1 MGWMIA
7 GGILLALALILSLS
21 VVLRVRV
28 TEEFALSVGILCF
41 HWQIFPEKPAK
52 KKKPK
57 AAPKKAAKKV
67 SRKKKRQ
74 KVPAPEKK
82 PEKGDIQGT
91 AGIVID
97 LLKAALPPLGQM
109 LRHLRLVRLDARIWV
124 GGSDAAETAL
134 AFGKIQALFYGGYDS
149 LQNLIRVKAKRVEIG
164 CDFLLPETR
173 QDISFDIK
181 LRIGVILGALLRMTW
196 RFLAHTI
203 RKGQQPEPAV
213 QAVKK

>member
-1 MGWMIA
+1 MGWIIA
-7 GGILLALALILSLS
+7 GGILLFLILLLCLS
-21 VVLRVRV
+21 VVLRVHV
-28 TEEFALSVGILCF
+28 TEEFTLSVGILCF
-41 HWQIFPEKPAK
+41 YWQIFPEKPAK

-57 AAPKKAAKKV
+57 AAPKKATKKAP
-67 SRKKKRQ
+67 SKKKR
-74 KVPAPEKK
+74 KKAPPPEKK
-82 PEKGDIQGT
+82 PEKGDIKGT
-91 AGIVID
+91 ADIVLD

-109 LRHLRLVRLDARIWV
+109 LRHLRLVKLDARIWV

-134 AFGKIQALFYGGYDS
+134 AFGKIQALFYGGYAA
-149 LQNLIRVKAKRVEIG
+149 LQNLIRVKAKRVEID

-173 QDISFDIK
+173 QDIFFCIK
-181 LRIGVILGALLRMTW
+181 LRIGVILWALLRMAW